1 MRAAHQGWWARA
13 SSITLIGF
21 QSSVVSSHALS
32 TFLNFFKL
40 REASAAAA
48 ADEFRAAG
56 LRRDGKLYLRYV
68 NLLISFFFFK
78 NFSMERC
85 DWTSSPSSA
94 KKKGFVGGKR
104 GGKKRVLY
112 RKDCYWILY
121 NIRGGRAQW
130 RRNGT
135 EKMQISAL
143 SLSAGA
149 MDMDTIG
156 DQLGRRWEGTVTDD
170 DENCPPFQ
178 ASSTKERRRG
188 VGSDF

>member
-1 MRAAHQGWWARA
+1 MHIFINRWVLMRAAHQGWWARA

-40 REASAAAA
+40 REAAAA

-68 NLLISFFFFK
+68 NLLISFFFK
-78 NFSMERC
+78 NFFMERC
-85 DWTSSPSSA
+85 DWTSGPSSA

-143 SLSAGA
+143 SLCWCDGHGHNRGPARASVG
-149 MDMDTIG
+149 G
-156 DQLGRRWEGTVTDD
+156 DSNGRRRKL
-170 DENCPPFQ
+170 
-178 ASSTKERRRG
+178 STLP
-188 VGSDF
+188 SQ